1 MSADTLLSRL
11 DRVRKTGTGRW
22 VACCPAH
29 GDKAPSLSI
38 RELPDGRVLLHCFAG
53 CPTESVLG
61 AAGLSFGDL
70 MPPDR
75 LGDHVPRERRPFS
88 AHDVLRIAAGE
99 ALVAANIASAVH
111 ASRAVSDVDLARLWL
126 AAGRLAHA
134 KEVAH
139 GS

>member
-29 GDKAPSLSI
+29 DDKAPSLSV

-53 CPTESVLG
+53 CPAESVLS
-61 AAGLSFGDL
+61 AVGLEFRDL
-70 MPPDR
+70 MPER
-75 LGDHVPRERRPFS
+75 IGDHVPRERRPFG
-88 AHDVLRIAAGE
+88 AHDVLRIVAHE
-99 ALVAANIASAVH
+99 CLVAANIATRLRTQIDISE
-111 ASRAVSDVDLARLWL
+111 DDLERLWL

-134 KEVAH
+134 AEVAH